1 MLNSKLFE
9 NPEYEELQLNLN
21 VYLMAQRY
29 ADDHECPNCGFK
41 GGLVV
46 SQSDCDKY
54 ECLNCGHRGSFD
66 QEIAD
71 RNDVESEWLS
81 SYIEEE
87 REEVYDKAN
96 EEQSNWMEHQSAQW
110 YGKGD
115 STVCD
120 R

>member
-21 VYLMAQRY
+21 VYLRAQRY
-29 ADDHECPNCGFK
+29 ADEYECPNCGFK

-54 ECLNCGHRGSFD
+54 ECLNCGHQGSFD

-87 REEVYDKAN
+87 REEVYDKDCS
-96 EEQSNWMEHQSAQW
+96 EW
-110 YGKGD
+110 
-115 STVCD
+115 
-120 R
+120 

>member
-9 NPEYEELQLNLN
+9 NPEYEELQLKLN
-21 VYLMAQRY
+21 VYLRAQQY
-29 ADDHECPNCGFK
+29 ANEYECPHCGFK

-54 ECLNCGHRGSFD
+54 ECLNCGHQGSFD

-81 SYIEEE
+81 SYTEEE
-87 REEVYDKAN
+87 REEVYDKDCS
-96 EEQSNWMEHQSAQW
+96 EW
-110 YGKGD
+110 
-115 STVCD
+115 
-120 R
+120 

>member
-29 ADDHECPNCGFK
+29 EEDNERTNSCFK
-41 GGLVV
+41 GCLVV

-66 QEIAD
+66 QEIVD

-81 SYIEEE
+81 SYTEEE
-87 REEVYDKAN
+87 REEVYDKDCS
-96 EEQSNWMEHQSAQW
+96 EW
-110 YGKGD
+110 
-115 STVCD
+115 
-120 R
+120 

>member
-1 MLNSKLFE
+1 MSNSKLFE

-29 ADDHECPNCGFK
+29 ADEHECPNCGFK

-66 QEIAD
+66 QEIVD
-71 RNDVESEWLS
+71 RNDVDRSSDLRVEMMWRVSGCHRTQKKSEKK
-81 SYIEEE
+81 YTI
-87 REEVYDKAN
+87 RTAVNGNKN
-96 EEQSNWMEHQSAQW
+96 
-110 YGKGD
+110 
-115 STVCD
+115 T

>member
-29 ADDHECPNCGFK
+29 ADDHECPNCRFK

-71 RNDVESEWLS
+71 RNDVESKWLS

-87 REEVYDKAN
+87 RGEVYDKDCS
-96 EEQSNWMEHQSAQW
+96 EW
-110 YGKGD
+110 
-115 STVCD
+115 
-120 R
+120 

>member
-21 VYLMAQRY
+21 VYLRAQRY
-29 ADDHECPNCGFK
+29 ADEYECPNCGFK

-54 ECLNCGHRGSFD
+54 ECLNCVIKAASIRKLLIEMMWRASGCHRT
-66 QEIAD
+66 QKK
-71 RNDVESEWLS
+71 SEKK
-81 SYIEEE
+81 YTI
-87 REEVYDKAN
+87 RTAVNGNKN
-96 EEQSNWMEHQSAQW
+96 
-110 YGKGD
+110 
-115 STVCD
+115 T

>member
-1 MLNSKLFE
+1 MGKIKKWRTSNLSNSKLFK

-29 ADDHECPNCGFK
+29 ADEHECPNCGFK

-66 QEIAD
+66 QEIVD

-81 SYIEEE
+81 SYTEEE
-87 REEVYDKAN
+87 REEVYDKDCG
-96 EEQSNWMEHQSAQW
+96 EW
-110 YGKGD
+110 
-115 STVCD
+115 
-120 R
+120 